1 MELGL
6 KDKVAFVMAGSKGL
20 GKAVALELAKEGAHV
35 AIISRSEENLRKA
48 ADEIKSSTG
57 REVLRIVGDV
67 TRKEDI
73 ERAVKETAERFG
85 TIHILFANAGG
96 PPAGGFFDVKPED
109 YLKAVELNLM
119 STIYAVYAVK
129 DYMIN
134 QKWGR
139 IIASTSISVK
149 QPLDNL
155 ILSNVSRMGVISFIK
170 SISNALAPFGI
181 TANAVAPGYTM
192 TERIENLLKARVEK
206 EGITFEEAQKS
217 MIADIPMKRLGTV
230 EEFASTVL
238 FLASEK
244 ASYITGVV
252 IPVDGGF
259 IKGL

>member
-1 MELGL
+1 MDLGL

-20 GKAVALELAKEGAHV
+20 GKAVALELAKEGVNV
-35 AIISRSEENLRKA
+35 AIMSRNSENLKKA
-48 ADEIKSSTG
+48 QEEIKSITG
-57 REVLRIVGDV
+57 KEVLTIVGDV

-73 ERAVKETAERFG
+73 ERAVRETVERFG

-129 DYMIN
+129 DYMIK

-170 SISNALAPFGI
+170 SVSIALAPFGI
-181 TANAVAPGYTM
+181 TANAIAPGYTM

-217 MIADIPMKRLGTV
+217 MITDIPMKRLGTTQ
-230 EEFASTVL
+230 EFASTVA
-238 FLASEK
+238 FLASER

-252 IPVDGGF
+252 LPIDGGF

>member
-1 MELGL
+1 MDLGL

-20 GKAVALELAKEGAHV
+20 GKAVALELAKEGANV
-35 AIISRSEENLRKA
+35 SIISRSRENLKKA
-48 ADEIKSSTG
+48 QEEIKSITG
-57 REVLRIVGDV
+57 KEVLIVEGGV
-67 TRKEDI
+67 ARKEDI
-73 ERAVKETAERFG
+73 EKAVKETVSKFG

-155 ILSNVSRMGVISFIK
+155 ILSNVSRMGVVAFIK

-206 EGITFEEAQKS
+206 EGISFEEAQKS
-217 MIADIPMKRLGTV
+217 MITDIPMKRLGTV
-230 EEFASTVL
+230 EEFASTVA

-244 ASYITGVV
+244 ASYITGIVV
-252 IPVDGGF
+252 PIDGGF
-259 IKGL
+259 IKGV